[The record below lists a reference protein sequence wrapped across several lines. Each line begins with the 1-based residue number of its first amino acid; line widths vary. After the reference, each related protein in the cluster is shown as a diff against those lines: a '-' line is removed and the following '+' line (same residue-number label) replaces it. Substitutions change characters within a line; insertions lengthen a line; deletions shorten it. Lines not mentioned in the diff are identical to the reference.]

1 MKCKV
6 CPNEEMEFKKMD
18 VHFWKEGKLVVVEN
32 VMGYECPVCG
42 ERVFDEET
50 TANILKTLK
59 TKRARRFIKTPV
71 YSL

>member
-1 MKCKV
+1 MKCKL

-18 VHFWKEGKLVVVEN
+18 VHFWKDDKLIIIEN
-32 VMGYECPVCG
+32 VMGYECPTCG

-50 TANILKTLK
+50 TAKILNTIKN
-59 TKRARRFIKTPV
+59 KRVKRYIKTPV